1 MNDPSSNDELD
12 PWVAPAITP
21 WGIVLLAF
29 AVRSLPFRRVFV
41 DGETLF
47 TDSDSYYHLRR
58 IVFNL
63 AAFPET
69 LRRDPYLNYPDGAEA
84 IWPQT
89 LDWLLALLLR
99 PFFAPESGALSMV
112 RQQEIERLLVWL
124 PPVLGAATVWL
135 VYRIALRH
143 FGARVAVLSGLVLSV
158 LPAHYWYSQIGF
170 LDHHVV
176 VALGATLL
184 LGATLDWVR
193 RCFLRDQS
201 DEGDE
206 AHASAFSRAR
216 LLAPALGLGGLWFA
230 NLMIWPGALLYV
242 VIAEATLVAVWFAS
256 PSLATRKHTLESILV
271 ANSTALLLIAPFTI
285 GNHWSA
291 WGSFSAVVLSNFQP
305 WFFATL
311 VSFAA
316 LGLLLFERVS
326 KDSRSLRVAV
336 MLSTGVALL
345 GASIALIPELE
356 TSVRDTLQWL
366 GRTDTFQA
374 MVGESVPLFVL
385 HGEFT
390 TEIAASRLS
399 YFIYLFPAAIVWFG
413 FDWYVRGN
421 RPALYGFVG
430 WALVLFAFTLLQKR
444 FFNTFSI
451 ALALTLGCALVKA
464 WDIMAERFDLGRSLR
479 IGIASLVSVALL
491 APSLAFHRGTLA
503 EIARAIAN
511 LPQAYDFR
519 TDVNLARREMTT
531 WLGRNTPATAGYLDA
546 SGEPQYGV
554 LARWGEGHFIKYI
567 ARRPTSM
574 GNFGDDLGRD
584 HFLLARSFFDSEALA
599 SFEILEALG
608 VRYVVIRS
616 MLESRRMAKIL
627 FARDG
632 SRLGRYRLLHEIRPL
647 SGVDLP
653 SYKIFEFVKGA
664 ELSGTAPPRSLVV
677 AELDLVTNLGREI
690 RFEMV
695 TEADRSGR
703 YRLRLPYATQ
713 GQPESTR
720 TAPRYRIRVGD
731 SLEEV
736 AVDESAVQSGALVS
750 GPSF

>member
-1 MNDPSSNDELD
+1 LKDARRNDELD
-12 PWVAPAITP
+12 RWVARVPA
-21 WGIVLLAF
+21 GIVLFAF
-29 AVRSLPFRRVFV
+29 VVRCLPIRNVFIEGQTHFS
-41 DGETLF
+41 DG
-47 TDSDSYYHLRR
+47 DSYYHLRR

-63 AAFPET
+63 VSFPRT
-69 LRRDPYLNYPDGAEA
+69 LERDPYLNFPDGAQA

-99 PFFAPESGALSMV
+99 PFFAPEGGVLSMAL
-112 RQQEIERLLVWL
+112 QQDIERVLVWL

-143 FGARVAVLSGLVLSV
+143 FGARVALVSGSILSV

-176 VALGATLL
+176 VALAATWL
-184 LGATLDWVR
+184 LGATMDLVR
-193 RCFLRDQS
+193 RCF
-201 DEGDE
+201 EGGGAD
-206 AHASAFSRAR
+206 AAAVSRTSFF
-216 LLAPALGLGGLWFA
+216 APALGLGALWFA

-242 VIAEATLVAVWFAS
+242 VLAEATLLAVWFAS
-256 PSLATRKHTLESILV
+256 PSLASRKHTLDCILV
-271 ANSTALLLIAPFTI
+271 ANSTAFLLIAPFSL

-291 WGSFSAVVLSNFQP
+291 WGTFSAVVLSNFQP
-305 WFFATL
+305 WFFAAL
-311 VSFAA
+311 SLFAA
-316 LGLLLFERVS
+316 LGLLLFDRVS

-336 MLSTGVALL
+336 MLPTGLVLL
-345 GASIALIPELE
+345 AASIAFIPELE
-356 TSVRDTLQWL
+356 SSIRDSVQWL
-366 GRTDTFQA
+366 NRTDAFQA
-374 MVGESVPLFVL
+374 MVGESVPLFML
-385 HGEFT
+385 HGQFT
-390 TEIAASRLS
+390 TEIASSRLS
-399 YFIYLFPAAIVWFG
+399 YFIYLFPAAIVWLC
-413 FDWYVRGN
+413 FDWYRRDN

-451 ALALTLGCALVKA
+451 ALALTLGCALVKS
-464 WDIMAERFDLGRSLR
+464 WDVMAARLDLGRSLR
-479 IGIASLVSVALL
+479 IGIASMVSILLL
-491 APSLAFHRGTLA
+491 APSLAFHRGTLV
-503 EIARAIAN
+503 EIASALAN
-511 LPQAYDFR
+511 ASQAPNFR
-519 TDVNLARREMTT
+519 TEVNLARREMTT
-531 WLGRNTPATAGYLDA
+531 WLGRHTPTTSGYL
-546 SGEPQYGV
+546 SPVGEPEYGV

-584 HFLLARSFFDSEALA
+584 HFLLARSFFDSEVER
-599 SFEILEALG
+599 SYEILESLK

-616 MLESRRMAKIL
+616 MLESRRMAKTL
-627 FARDG
+627 FGRDG

-647 SGVDLP
+647 AGAELP

-695 TEADRSGR
+695 TEADISGR

-713 GQPESTR
+713 GQPASIR
-720 TAPRYRIRVGD
+720 TAARYQIRVGD
-731 SLEEV
+731 SLEQV
-736 AVDESAVQSGALVS
+736 AVDESSVQSGALIS